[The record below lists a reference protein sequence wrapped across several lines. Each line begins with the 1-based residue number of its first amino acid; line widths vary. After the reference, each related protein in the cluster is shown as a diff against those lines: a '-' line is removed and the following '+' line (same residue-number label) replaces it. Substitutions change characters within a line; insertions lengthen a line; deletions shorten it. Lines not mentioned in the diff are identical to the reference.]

1 MIALFTYRRPGRWL
15 RIATV
20 AAVMGLALPVAAVSA
35 KPPLREVSE
44 IDDSLLWIAIANEI
58 DKRCDDLAGRRLKAI
73 GIMWDLRARANELGY
88 SDAEIRAYVESDSE
102 KSRMRARGNAYV
114 AARGV
119 SYYEPQTFCA
129 LGRAEMKKNSAI
141 GVLLKAN

>member
-1 MIALFTYRRPGRWL
+1 
-15 RIATV
+15 V
-20 AAVMGLALPVAAVSA
+20 AAVAALVALALPAAAVSA

-58 DKRCDDLAGRRLKAI
+58 DKRCDQISGRRFKAI
-73 GIMWDLRARANELGY
+73 GIMWELRARANELGY
-88 SDAEIRAYVESDSE
+88 SDAEIRAYVESDQE
-102 KSRMRARGNAYV
+102 KTRMRARGNAFV
-114 AARGV
+114 AANGV
-119 SYYEPQTFCA
+119 RDDQPETFCA